1 MDRFAGGIGLRRGR
15 RHPVDIQTGD
25 ALDFWRVLDVNPP
38 NHLLL
43 HAEMKLP
50 GDAVLEFRLNPL
62 GAGES
67 EIIELSRFLP
77 RGLFGLIYW
86 YALYPLHQLIFKGML
101 GEIARRSEGALVRG
115 PERYHSV
122 KNACRI

>member
-38 NHLLL
+38 NHLSL